1 MSSHTDLVNKRKRL
15 NIYKNSEQ
23 DADNI
28 TDYRCGRVLA
38 DGQQVPPPRVS
49 TPNVVAVSTPNVVA
63 VSTASGAG
71 AGDNTELLNG
81 RYCKHLFK
89 NEKKS
94 TENLI
99 KWRLGQ
105 LYTEESHAA
114 PAASQAPLTQSAMPT
129 QAPSGAAHAAQGSQ
143 PGNVDGIYNP
153 DLKFNCQDTEYGNDN
168 TKEMYEEGVRVCE
181 SAQAPSGAAHGRN
194 VSTSDTRSIF
204 SRGKEFW
211 TNYNGL
217 IKK

>member
-1 MSSHTDLVNKRKRL
+1 MSSHTDLVNRRKRL
-15 NIYKNSEQ
+15 NIYKNSQQ

-38 DGQQVPPPRVS
+38 DGQQVRAQAPPATAPA
-49 TPNVVAVSTPNVVA
+49 PPAVE
-63 VSTASGAG
+63 TAYG
-71 AGDNTELLNG
+71 AGDNTELLNN
-81 RYCKHLFK
+81 RYCTHLFK

-105 LYTEESHAA
+105 LYTEESQAAA
-114 PAASQAPLTQSAMPT
+114 PVPAPEAVMLSAEATATTPPVPVPDAALQAAGPM
-129 QAPSGAAHAAQGSQ
+129 
-143 PGNVDGIYNP
+143 PGNIDGIYNP
-153 DLKFNCQDTEYGNDN
+153 ECKFNCSDTEYGNEN

-181 SAQAPSGAAHGRN
+181 SAQAPSGTAHGRN